1 LEVIGQYSTSSLFT
15 CPLLKLLKEAKNGGD
30 IADRCVV
37 FPIFSGLFILLKM
50 GHIQQDEACSYEQGL
65 VARFVAETQASGD
78 PVHYTR
84 ALAMQAETLARLG
97 DFECAILTQY
107 KARAIYDPE
116 KHSASICQAYGSDR
130 TAQCISLSAIWHVEV
145 GNIDEALR
153 TCDFVICEL
162 MPKMEPSNVHNSG
175 VILSPVIWILKDN
188 GMALKGKAL
197 FEKYVVNAF
206 ALYFDEGAT
215 TFLLAMYDPVVMWLD
230 LHGNQ
235 GAEVAN
241 FDTYLSWA
249 LCEDNLRFGD
259 TIRNAMLIYGL
270 ILECISAEI
279 CLLLSRR
286 VSNVDQKETLIKS
299 GLLLCQESVEFAGR
313 LKAIPS
319 LRRALTLLREVNE
332 AAHELGMVTELE
344 SNDETSIPLLR

>member
-1 LEVIGQYSTSSLFT
+1 V
-15 CPLLKLLKEAKNGGD
+15 LKEAKNGSD
-30 IADRCVV
+30 IADRRVV

-50 GHIQQDEACSYEQGL
+50 GHIKQDEACSYEQGL
-65 VARFVAETQASGD
+65 VARFVEETKASGD

-84 ALAMQAETLARLG
+84 ALAMQAETYARLG
-97 DFECAILTQY
+97 DFERAISTQNR
-107 KARAIYDPE
+107 ARAIYDPE
-116 KHSASICQAYGSDR
+116 QHSASICKAYGSDR

-175 VILSPVIWILKDN
+175 VILSPVIWILKDS
-188 GMALKGKAL
+188 GMALKAKDL

-206 ALYFDEGAT
+206 DQYFDEGAT
-215 TFLLAMYDPVVMWLD
+215 TFLLAMYDPTVMMLD

-235 GAEVAN
+235 GAEVASI
-241 FDTYLSWA
+241 DKYLSWA

-259 TIRNAMLIYGL
+259 VIKNAMLIYGFEL
-270 ILECISAEI
+270 DCISAEI
-279 CLLLSRR
+279 CLLLARR
-286 VSNVDQKETLIKS
+286 LDDADQKETLIKN
-299 GLLLCQESVEFAGR
+299 GLLLSQESAELASR

-319 LRRALTLLREVNE
+319 LRRARPILRELKE
-332 AAHELGMVTELE
+332 AAQELGLLPDLE
-344 SNDETSIPLLR
+344 SNDETTIVCCDRTP